1 MSPRKETLYKIIKVC
16 LSFVIFGFGS
26 YLTIRANIGL
36 APWECFSMG
45 VSKQVGASYGTTHMV
60 IGFVIIAIDLLLK
73 EKIGLG
79 TILDAL
85 IIGPVV
91 DLCTNIL
98 PIPLMTKWYYG
109 VPLMILGL
117 FIIAFSQVLYQGTG
131 LSCGPRDA
139 FVIGVGKRLRKL
151 KMGAVQIVVLAVV
164 LTAGFL
170 LGGPV
175 GIGTIVGAFGTGITV
190 NIVFGL
196 LHFEPR
202 DVVQEDVITSCRKL
216 IQNK

>member
-1 MSPRKETLYKIIKVC
+1 MKRA
-16 LSFVIFGFGS
+16 
-26 YLTIRANIGL
+26 TI
-36 APWECFSMG
+36 
-45 VSKQVGASYGTTHMV
+45 
-60 IGFVIIAIDLLLK
+60 
-73 EKIGLG
+73 
-79 TILDAL
+79 
-85 IIGPVV
+85 
-91 DLCTNIL
+91 
-98 PIPLMTKWYYG
+98 
-109 VPLMILGL
+109 
-117 FIIAFSQVLYQGTG
+117 
-131 LSCGPRDA
+131 
-139 FVIGVGKRLRKL
+139 
-151 KMGAVQIVVLAVV
+151 QIVVLAVI